1 MKGHKPRALTNM
13 AYVSE
18 PITRCPPRE
27 KGRIRTLV
35 TKMSDALADTFGT
48 ELYIPSLVTSPDVR
62 DTMTSQHVYLLD
74 RIRVVE
80 SDYMLVCADHTSF
93 GIGGE
98 VEMASSLSK
107 PIIIFSRDET
117 LSRFLVGTPCNAVR
131 THTGKSYL
139 RYRDWRD
146 LKPRLFPLIENV
158 LADLEPARRTGIPH
172 TDVGKQLSK
181 WREKRGVSIE
191 DLAAK
196 TGLRPEH
203 LTLLEK
209 PFEVIRSELAAYED
223 TDIDLGKIDFTPH
236 QIEELANIGLPALHK
251 IAVALECTISE
262 LLGEAVTGLGGAAR
276 VAKKQSGRLREI
288 RTEQLARRAAQFDLT
303 YRQFEALRVKLVDEV
318 VDRFAGS
325 PRGRARELQVIGEK
339 ELMDALADLGAPTLR

>member
-1 MKGHKPRALTNM
+1 MKANPSTNPKNR

-35 TKMSDALADTFGT
+35 TKMSEALAETFGT
-48 ELYIPSLVTSPDVR
+48 ELYIPSLVTSPEVR
-62 DTMTSQHVYLLD
+62 DTMTAEHVYLLD

-80 SDYMLVCADHTSF
+80 SDFMLVCADHTSF

-117 LSRFLVGTPCNAVR
+117 LSRFLVGTPCNVVR
-131 THTGKSYL
+131 DFYDEPYI
-139 RYRDWRD
+139 RYRDWRE
-146 LKPRLFPLIENV
+146 LKTKLFPLIEKV
-158 LADLEPARRTGIPH
+158 LADLEPAKRSGIPH
-172 TDVGKQLSK
+172 TDVGKQLRK
-181 WREKRGVSIE
+181 WREKRGRRIAE
-191 DLAAK
+191 LADL

-251 IAVALECTISE
+251 LAVALECSLAE
-262 LLGEAVTGLGGAAR
+262 LLGESGTGAAGAAR
-276 VAKKQSGRLREI
+276 LAKKQENRLREI
-288 RTEQLARRAAQFDLT
+288 RTEQLARRAAQFDIT
-303 YRQFEALRVKLVDEV
+303 YRQYQVLSVKLVDEV

-339 ELMDALADLGAPTLR
+339 ELLDALADIGAPGFG